1 MKYEDFKK
9 LIFTKQAVYS
19 SIPYRHLSEYGKAYL
34 EVLNSLS
41 LKVRRFEDVNAL
53 KDNLYDIMLNMQNRD
68 IYEAFLYKLDN

>member
-9 LIFTKQAVYS
+9 MILTKQAVYS
-19 SIPYRHLSEYGKAYL
+19 SISYRHLSEYGKAYL